1 MNDGGLTILHLSAFF
16 CLFRFYVIWW
26 LLHFNNAAC
35 KKRGTK
41 VRGINQIIPIYP
53 SRSEYA
59 RKCPKTVSKTSQQTC
74 CLRELRFLDEIKSM
88 CLILTWFLSERPK
101 ASKISSF
108 QRKNLLNSFQKCN
121 FRWEKTRKIVWEL
134 LHLHACMISAQI
146 LYWTYTPCLMILFV
160 TNMFVINHV
169 RVWYPELGI
178 A

>member
-74 CLRELRFLDEIKSM
+74 CLRELRFLDEIKTRFWHDFYQKDQKLQKFRHFSAKISWIHFRNVIFVEKKKLEKSSENYCIYM
-88 CLILTWFLSERPK
+88 HVWFLHKFFIERIP
-101 ASKISSF
+101 
-108 QRKNLLNSFQKCN
+108 L
-121 FRWEKTRKIVWEL
+121 VWWF
-134 LHLHACMISAQI
+134 CS
-146 LYWTYTPCLMILFV
+146 
-160 TNMFVINHV
+160 
-169 RVWYPELGI
+169 
-178 A
+178 

>member
-1 MNDGGLTILHLSAFF
+1 MTVTFQQRG
-16 CLFRFYVIWW
+16 RQ
-26 LLHFNNAAC
+26 
-35 KKRGTK
+35 KRGTK

-74 CLRELRFLDEIKSM
+74 CLRELRFLDEIK
-88 CLILTWFLSERPK
+88 TRFWHDFYQKDQKFRHFR
-101 ASKISSF
+101 AKISWI
-108 QRKNLLNSFQKCN
+108 N
-121 FRWEKTRKIVWEL
+121 FRNVRLRKISETL
-134 LHLHACMISAQI
+134 MGIIACTCMYFYVRI

-169 RVWYPELGI
+169 RVWYSELGI

>member
-74 CLRELRFLDEIKSM
+74 CLRELRFLDEIKKVCARFWHDFYQKGQKLQKFRHFRKHSLE
-88 CLILTWFLSERPK
+88 LISEM
-101 ASKISSF
+101 
-108 QRKNLLNSFQKCN
+108 LY
-121 FRWEKTRKIVWEL
+121 WEKCQKNRLRIIYIRLKTVSVSFI
-134 LHLHACMISAQI
+134 
-146 LYWTYTPCLMILFV
+146 P
-160 TNMFVINHV
+160 
-169 RVWYPELGI
+169 
-178 A
+178 